1 MTGQMVRAFQAERIA
16 KYEQMR
22 CPKNYCVH
30 REALKWKKGY

>member
-1 MTGQMVRAFQAERIA
+1 MTGQLMKAFHAERIA

-30 REALKWKKGY
+30 REALKRKKDY